1 MDSHL
6 QEAVAKLD
14 PARPDY
20 RILVAHQEW
29 IDFDEP
35 VQVVCERVRTG
46 AGYDVPVIRK
56 GEVTGLFSRG
66 LLAKVLGSKVGFALF
81 GRKPIS
87 SLQLEALTAIQD
99 SCELTP
105 LLEAIFAREPARFHQ
120 DVALLDSDG
129 RYIGMIPVKAFALL
143 QTRLL
148 SERLEE
154 LAIARDQALSSAR
167 AKSRFMSN
175 MSHELRTPLNG
186 IIGFA
191 DLLLLDAE
199 DDPQQKESLETI
211 KSSGESL
218 LKILSDVLEFSSLEN
233 HRVSPVPLPFIPA
246 NILDEV
252 IHLFRPEA
260 ELKGLKLRAEVATG
274 VRREIVGDRIRTR
287 QLLTILV
294 GNALKFT
301 QHGGIVLRL
310 ATDPARPQQ
319 LCFEVEDTG
328 IGIGPDQI
336 SHLFESFAQADDS
349 ATRPFGGTGLGL
361 AIARHLA
368 ELLGGKVGVRS
379 QPGQGTVFWF
389 TCPAT
394 APDAQV
400 ASRLAA

>member
-1 MDSHL
+1 
-6 QEAVAKLD
+6 
-14 PARPDY
+14 
-20 RILVAHQEW
+20 
-29 IDFDEP
+29 
-35 VQVVCERVRTG
+35 
-46 AGYDVPVIRK
+46 
-56 GEVTGLFSRG
+56 
-66 LLAKVLGSKVGFALF
+66 
-81 GRKPIS
+81 
-87 SLQLEALTAIQD
+87 
-99 SCELTP
+99 
-105 LLEAIFAREPARFHQ
+105 
-120 DVALLDSDG
+120 
-129 RYIGMIPVKAFALL
+129 
-143 QTRLL
+143 
-148 SERLEE
+148 
-154 LAIARDQALSSAR
+154 
-167 AKSRFMSN
+167 
-175 MSHELRTPLNG
+175 
-186 IIGFA
+186 
-191 DLLLLDAE
+191 LLLLDAE

>member
-14 PARPDY
+14 PAKPDY
-20 RILVAHQEW
+20 RILVAHQDW

-56 GEVTGLFSRG
+56 GEVMGLFSRG

-99 SCELTP
+99 SCELIP

-143 QTRLL
+143 QTRLI

-218 LKILSDVLEFSSLEN
+218 LKIVSDVLEFSSLEN
-233 HRVSPVPLPFIPA
+233 HRVSPVPQLFTPA
-246 NILDEV
+246 IIMDEV

-260 ELKGLKLRAEVATG
+260 ELKGLKLQAEVATG
-274 VRREIVGDRIRTR
+274 VRREIGFVPVNCSPFSWAMPSSLPSMAGS
-287 QLLTILV
+287 
-294 GNALKFT
+294 
-301 QHGGIVLRL
+301 
-310 ATDPARPQQ
+310 
-319 LCFEVEDTG
+319 C
-328 IGIGPDQI
+328 
-336 SHLFESFAQADDS
+336 S
-349 ATRPFGGTGLGL
+349 A
-361 AIARHLA
+361 
-368 ELLGGKVGVRS
+368 
-379 QPGQGTVFWF
+379 
-389 TCPAT
+389 
-394 APDAQV
+394 
-400 ASRLAA
+400 

>member
-1 MDSHL
+1 M
-6 QEAVAKLD
+6 
-14 PARPDY
+14 
-20 RILVAHQEW
+20 
-29 IDFDEP
+29 
-35 VQVVCERVRTG
+35 
-46 AGYDVPVIRK
+46 
-56 GEVTGLFSRG
+56 
-66 LLAKVLGSKVGFALF
+66 GFALF

-99 SCELTP
+99 SCELIP

-120 DVALLDSDG
+120 DVALLDGDG

-400 ASRLAA
+400 TSRLAA